1 MHKIL
6 TSKRLY
12 IWLSSLILLSALL
25 VVFAGSGVGNMKLK
39 TNIDLENK
47 VIIENGDD
55 GIFPLRLSWLRD
67 VLGEGLMAFTGSWA
81 YQNLALSNTRYVYVR
96 EGLRREEVVGLFSKQ
111 LDWDTVERADFI
123 SAPEGM
129 YYPGSYLLSKD
140 KDSEIVRELMLN
152 RFEREIADRY
162 ATSTKKIISI
172 PTALKIASLVERE
185 ANGKS
190 DMRLISGIIWNRIF
204 KDMPLQIDATLQ
216 YAKGSEELGWWPA
229 VLPEDKDINSPYNT
243 YKRKGFPPTPIA
255 NPGLASVY
263 AALNPKKT
271 DCLFYIHDKRRRIH
285 CSATYEGH
293 KQNIDRYY

>member
-140 KDSEIVRELMLN
+140 KDSEIVRELMLK

-216 YAKGSEELGWWPA
+216 YVRGTEEDGWWPIVVSA
-229 VLPEDKDINSPYNT
+229 DKKLASPYNT
-243 YKRKGFPPTPIA
+243 YKFKGFPPTPIA
-255 NPGLASVY
+255 NPGLASID
-263 AALNPKKT
+263 AALRPKKT
-271 DCLFYIHDKRRRIH
+271 NCLFYLHDSRRRIH
-285 CSATYEGH
+285 CSQTY
-293 KQNIDRYY
+293 